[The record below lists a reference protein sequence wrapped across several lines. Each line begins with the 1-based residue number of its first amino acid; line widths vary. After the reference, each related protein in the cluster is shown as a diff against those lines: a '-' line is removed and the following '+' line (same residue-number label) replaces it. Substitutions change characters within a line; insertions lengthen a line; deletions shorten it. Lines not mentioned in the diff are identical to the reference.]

1 MPSSHLILCH
11 PFLLLSSVLPSIR
24 VFSKESVLRIRW
36 PKYGSFSFSI
46 ILPIFILPMSIQDWF
61 PLWLTGLVS
70 LLSKGVSRV
79 FSNTTVQKHQSSM
92 VLLYG
97 PTLTSI
103 HDYWKNYSFDYMN
116 LCWQNLKSKFTL
128 PNYSQIIIRNQSV
141 VAASAYATQKHAE
154 GQDHCESNH
163 SWSGHRQAAASGQR
177 PQVSV
182 NPTSRTSL
190 GLGEVLHSGLSLT

>member
-1 MPSSHLILCH
+1 
-11 PFLLLSSVLPSIR
+11 
-24 VFSKESVLRIRW
+24 
-36 PKYGSFSFSI
+36 
-46 ILPIFILPMSIQDWF
+46 
-61 PLWLTGLVS
+61 
-70 LLSKGVSRV
+70 
-79 FSNTTVQKHQSSM
+79 M

-163 SWSGHRQAAASGQR
+163 S
-177 PQVSV
+177 
-182 NPTSRTSL
+182 
-190 GLGEVLHSGLSLT
+190 